1 MAFTSDILRWKEFAI
16 LDELATEC
24 DCVKK
29 LISLVLSIA
38 TLILLVGCHETPPKN
53 QEASSNFTSKSM
65 NVLKAWS
72 GDFSEEKLK
81 SAINE
86 YQSNYTNI
94 VLEKDNTSSVSFET
108 DFEVSSC
115 SMGRLSRTDDTDIE
129 VELNSYIDL
138 FLETNYD
145 GRTVTIPLDWWY
157 TGEDSWVNDYLVW
170 SYLVHVKD
178 ANGSNH
184 YYYFRVDYSAYA
196 Q

>member
-1 MAFTSDILRWKEFAI
+1 MKRFIA
-16 LDELATEC
+16 
-24 DCVKK
+24 
-29 LISLVLSIA
+29 LVLTFTIF
-38 TLILLVGCHETPPKN
+38 ILLVGCQETQTPN
-53 QEASSNFTSKSM
+53 TETSSIATNKTS
-65 NVLKAWS
+65 NVMKAWS
-72 GDFSEEKLK
+72 GEFSEEKLK

-94 VLEKDNTSSVSFET
+94 VLEKDNASSVSFET